1 MFTINLQSIIVGVLI
16 LGAILYVG
24 RMFYRQFYLGKA
36 DCHCG
41 SGECQME
48 KKNHE

>member
-1 MFTINLQSIIVGVLI
+1 MLEINTQSFIVGVLI
-16 LGAILYVG
+16 LGAALYIG

-41 SGECQME
+41 SENCQME
-48 KKNHE
+48 KKKD